1 MIVDKKNV
9 YVWCPF
15 TSRVGTIKNVI
26 NSSFSLIK
34 FSKPKLFK
42 VSIINVFGE
51 WDDYLEELRFKNI
64 NTQNFNSVKFIQS
77 WSKEGFLKSRI
88 SYLLIFFSSFFSL
101 FSILKKKKPDYL
113 IVHLITSLPL
123 ILFSIFS
130 FKTKLILHIAGHPKI
145 TLIRK
150 FIWKI
155 ASSKI
160 TKIICPSYELR
171 EHLLQNKIFNHHKI
185 VVIQD
190 PHLLIKRIN
199 KLQKEEV
206 KEETLNEFFD
216 GKKILI
222 SVGRLTKQKNY
233 PFLINNFK
241 KLASEYNDIKLLIIG
256 DGEMK
261 ITLEKLINKLGIKNK
276 IKLTDRKQNIYKYL
290 KRSNYYISTSI
301 WEGSSL
307 AMIDAAYLGI
317 PILCSNCPSGRK
329 EFIGNNEKG
338 FLYNEGDD
346 SDFLNNFIR
355 MYNMDSISIK
365 KKLINAKNASRNFT
379 LFKNY
384 LKLENIL
391 N

>member
-26 NSSFSLIK
+26 NSSFGLIK
-34 FSKPKLFK
+34 FSKSELFK

-51 WDDYLEELRFKNI
+51 WDDYLDELKFKKI
-64 NTQNFNSVKFIQS
+64 NTQNLNSVKFIQS
-77 WSKEGFLKSRI
+77 WGKEGFLKSRI

-113 IVHLITSLPL
+113 IIHLITSLPL

-145 TLIRK
+145 TPLRR
-150 FIWKI
+150 FIWKT
-155 ASSKI
+155 ASNKI

-171 EHLLQNKIFNHHKI
+171 EYLLQNKIFDHHKI
-185 VVIQD
+185 IVIQD
-190 PHLLIKRIN
+190 PHLLIKKIN
-199 KLQKEEV
+199 KLQKEEI
-206 KEETLNEFFD
+206 LDEFFD

-222 SVGRLTKQKNY
+222 SVGRLTRQKNY
-233 PFLINNFK
+233 PFLINNFN

-261 ITLEKLINKLGIKNK
+261 ITLEKLINKLGIQNK
-276 IKLTDRKQNIYKYL
+276 IRLTGRKQNIYKYL
-290 KRSNYYISTSI
+290 KRSNYYISTSV

-307 AMIDAAYLGI
+307 AMIDAAYLGV

-329 EFIGNNEKG
+329 EFIGNNERG

-346 SDFLNNFIR
+346 SDFLNNFIK
-355 MYNMDSISIK
+355 MYKMDSISTQ

>member
-51 WDDYLEELRFKNI
+51 WDYYLEELRFKNI
-64 NTQNFNSVKFIQS
+64 NTQNLNSVKFIQS

-88 SYLLIFFSSFFSL
+88 SSLLLFFSSFFSL

-145 TLIRK
+145 TPIRK

-307 AMIDAAYLGI
+307 AMIDAAYLGV

>member
-9 YVWCPF
+9 YIWCPF

-26 NSSFSLIK
+26 NSSFGLIK
-34 FSKPKLFK
+34 FSKSELFK

-51 WDDYLEELRFKNI
+51 WDDYLDELKFKKI
-64 NTQNFNSVKFIQS
+64 NTQNLNSVKFIQS
-77 WSKEGFLKSRI
+77 WGKEGFLKSRI
-88 SYLLIFFSSFFSL
+88 SYLLIFFSSFFSF
-101 FSILKKKKPDYL
+101 FSIFKKKKPDYL
-113 IVHLITSLPL
+113 IIHLITSLPL

-145 TLIRK
+145 TPLRK
-150 FIWKI
+150 FIWKT
-155 ASSKI
+155 ASNKI

-171 EHLLQNKIFNHHKI
+171 EHLLQNKIFDHHKI
-185 VVIQD
+185 IVIQD
-190 PHLLIKRIN
+190 PHLLIKKIN
-199 KLQKEEV
+199 KLQKEEI
-206 KEETLNEFFD
+206 LDEFFD

-222 SVGRLTKQKNY
+222 SVGRLTRQKNY
-233 PFLINNFK
+233 PFLINNFN

-261 ITLEKLINKLGIKNK
+261 ITLEKLINKLGIQNK
-276 IKLTDRKQNIYKYL
+276 IRLTGRKQNIYKYL
-290 KRSNYYISTSI
+290 KRSNYYISTSV

-307 AMIDAAYLGI
+307 AMIDAAYLGV

-329 EFIGNNEKG
+329 EFIGNNERG

-346 SDFLNNFIR
+346 SDFLNNFIK
-355 MYNMDSISIK
+355 MYKMDSISTQ

>member
-1 MIVDKKNV
+1 MIINKKNI
-9 YVWCPF
+9 YMWCPF
-15 TSRVGTIKNVI
+15 TSGVGTVKNVI
-26 NSSFSLIK
+26 NSSFGLIK
-34 FSKPKLFK
+34 FSKSKIFR
-42 VSIINVFGE
+42 VSIVNVFGE
-51 WDDYLEELRFKNI
+51 WDDHFEELKLKKIDIHNL
-64 NTQNFNSVKFIQS
+64 NSVKFIKS
-77 WSKEGFLKSRI
+77 WGKEGFLKSRI

-113 IVHLITSLPL
+113 IIHLITSLPL

-145 TLIRK
+145 TPIRK
-150 FIWKI
+150 FIWKT

-171 EHLLQNKIFNHHKI
+171 EYLLQNKIFNHHKI
-185 VVIQD
+185 IVIQD
-190 PHLLIKRIN
+190 PHLLIKKIN
-199 KLQKEEV
+199 KLQKEEI
-206 KEETLNEFFD
+206 LDEFFD

-222 SVGRLTKQKNY
+222 SVGRLTRQKNY
-233 PFLINNFK
+233 PFLINNFN

-261 ITLEKLINKLGIKNK
+261 ITLEKLINKLGIQNK
-276 IKLTDRKQNIYKYL
+276 IRLTGRKQNIYKYL
-290 KRSNYYISTSI
+290 KRSNYYISTSV

-307 AMIDAAYLGI
+307 AMIDAAYLGV

-329 EFIGNNEKG
+329 EFIGNNERG

-346 SDFLNNFIR
+346 SDFLNNFIK
-355 MYNMDSISIK
+355 MYKMDSISTQ